1 MKCKIQI
8 AKDAWFY
15 LRVSTEE
22 QARDAYGLESQ
33 DKGCRELCQERGW
46 PVEKVFTDA
55 GVSAW
60 SDVSR
65 SGFLRMMA
73 EVRKNPNVNIVFY
86 DYSRFGRK
94 TLPALK
100 AFDELDRLGVYTIS

>member
-1 MKCKIQI
+1 MKTKIKI
-8 AKDAWFY
+8 ANDSWFY

-33 DKGCRELCQERGW
+33 EKMCIELCHEHGWTLQE
-46 PVEKVFTDA
+46 VFKDA

-60 SDVSR
+60 SDVKR
-65 SGFLRMMA
+65 PEFLRMMA
-73 EVRKNPNVNIVFY
+73 RVRKNPNVNIVFY

-94 TLPALK
+94 VLPAL
-100 AFDELDRLGVYTIS
+100 